1 MNNLQYAEL
10 VSSDLVGYK
19 VSKRVSEKAHLS
31 RSWFDDADVTVSK
44 NISLYSSQVEAALCL
59 SEYIDARL

>member
-31 RSWFDDADVTVSK
+31 RSWLEESDLTVS
-44 NISLYSSQVEAALCL
+44 NSISLYAAKSEAESCL
-59 SEYIDARL
+59 VSYIDSRL

>member
-1 MNNLQYAEL
+1 MNSLQYAEL

-31 RSWFDDADVTVSK
+31 RSWLEESDLTVSRS
-44 NISLYSSQVEAALCL
+44 ISLYAAQSEAESCL
-59 SEYIDARL
+59 VSYIDSRL